1 MYPAILLRREFGQTG
16 TVTVDDNQNVAPGLA
31 GHHPSPSGIVPT
43 AKTPPGLLVSMALVW
58 LAAAVGV
65 LLVALMAP
73 LDARTE
79 WLAMVFAA
87 TVVLTFVIQLAL
99 QRPKGFLHRTTMS
112 TLGALLVL
120 AAGTLILQLTAG

>member
-1 MYPAILLRREFGQTG
+1 MR
-16 TVTVDDNQNVAPGLA
+16 VTADNIQHGAAPQPA
-31 GHHPSPSGIVPT
+31 GHPSSPKGVVPT
-43 AKTPPGLLVSMALVW
+43 AKTPPSLLVSMALVW
-58 LAAAVGV
+58 VAAAVGV
-65 LLVALMAP
+65 LLVALLAP

-112 TLGALLVL
+112 TLGALIIL